1 MRVLEPFMY
10 FGCKRT
16 FQIQECWNNFRM
28 IGKEEL
34 SRNVG
39 TGTIYVC
46 LRNKTP
52 PHKHPPTHVCEYGTT
67 RVVTSSCGLYTGSL
81 SDSLI

>member
-10 FGCKRT
+10 FGYKRT

-28 IGKEEL
+28 LGKEEL

-52 PHKHPPTHVCEYGTT
+52 NVCEYGTT